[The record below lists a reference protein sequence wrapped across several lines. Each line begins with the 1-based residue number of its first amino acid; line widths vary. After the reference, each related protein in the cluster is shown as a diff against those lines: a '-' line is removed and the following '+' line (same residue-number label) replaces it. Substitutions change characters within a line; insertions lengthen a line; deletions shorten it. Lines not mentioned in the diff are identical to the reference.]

1 MCYIETGVYDRCVRT
16 EIYKPDFT
24 QFKRYA
30 VPTELIFIFITGYRR
45 LTSPAIIYVAY
56 GNECVICRIQFN
68 QTKTIYCNRFL
79 SWSYCYI
86 LF

>member
-45 LTSPAIIYVAY
+45 LTSPAIICVAY
-56 GNECVICRIQFN
+56 GN
-68 QTKTIYCNRFL
+68 
-79 SWSYCYI
+79 
-86 LF
+86 